1 MELRIGRLGQGRGN
15 APDVYAS
22 GHFGAAGVRCV
33 EHAQWASPAH
43 RNRSVPAGAAFV
55 IASLIRFAHRLAR
68 ETRALGAVEF
78 AMTAPF
84 LILLYVGG
92 FQLMDAISAYRKVT
106 VTTRSLADLTSR
118 QETMTDAKA
127 IEFMN
132 AARQVMAPYSPA
144 NVDIDRKSTRL

>member
-92 FQLMDAISAYRKVT
+92 FQLMDAISAYRQSSEQRCVGKAGVST
-106 VTTRSLADLTSR
+106 VKPRW
-118 QETMTDAKA
+118 QP
-127 IEFMN
+127 FF
-132 AARQVMAPYSPA
+132 
-144 NVDIDRKSTRL
+144 

>member
-1 MELRIGRLGQGRGN
+1 MRISDWSS
-15 APDVYAS
+15 DVCS
-22 GHFGAAGVRCV
+22 SDLVRFV

-106 VTTRSLADLTSR
+106 VTTRSLRSEEHTSELQSLMR
-118 QETMTDAKA
+118 
-127 IEFMN
+127 ISY
-132 AARQVMAPYSPA
+132 AAFCLQKKT
-144 NVDIDRKSTRL
+144 IIQ